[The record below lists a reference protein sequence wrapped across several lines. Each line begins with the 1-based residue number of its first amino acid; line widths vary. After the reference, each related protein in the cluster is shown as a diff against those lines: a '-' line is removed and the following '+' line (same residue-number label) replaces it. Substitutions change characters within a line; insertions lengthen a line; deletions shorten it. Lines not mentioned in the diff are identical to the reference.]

1 MVHSINM
8 KSLFATVLTFVAALS
23 SIQCQSTSSASFSTL
38 TLPTST
44 GSADGLPNDLPGVS
58 WPWRREL
65 MSGTAANGP
74 LGNVETAASA
84 NPASFAPQSLAR
96 SAVQG
101 STAPASVTLGS
112 AGSLPLPSASTVVV
126 GTISSQVVSETFVP
140 FINSEYT
147 TLRSTTTIISLNS
160 QSSPVPVVIWPGGVA
175 WMPVSESSSAPVL
188 PLPTIPPSRPD
199 VTPTRPNLGNR
210 PSLPYTTTSSTT
222 ALLPLI
228 TTSYD
233 PQPLIISSLGPS
245 ITSNTA
251 IRTSDSKHPVGLYP
265 LIKGG
270 SHCFFCPPGIGGLVL
285 FGMNLPGVSKA
296 AYPPAMPC

>member
-8 KSLFATVLTFVAALS
+8 KSSFATVLTFVTALS

-38 TLPTST
+38 TLPTSK
-44 GSADGLPNDLPGVS
+44 GSADGLPNDLPGVF
-58 WPWRREL
+58 WPWRRGL
-65 MSGTAANGP
+65 TAANGP
-74 LGNVETAASA
+74 LGKVGTAASA
-84 NPASFAPQSLAR
+84 NTASFAPQSLAG

-101 STAPASVTLGS
+101 FTAPASATLGS
-112 AGSLPLPSASTVVV
+112 AGSLPLPSTSTVVV

-147 TLRSTTTIISLNS
+147 TLRSTTTILSLNS

-175 WMPVSESSSAPVL
+175 WTPVSESSSAPVL

-233 PQPLIISSLGPS
+233 PQPLIISSLDPS

-251 IRTSDSKHPVGLYP
+251 IRTSDGKHPVGLYP

-270 SHCFFCPPGIGGLVL
+270 PHCFFCPPGIGGLVL

-296 AYPPAMPC
+296 AYPPAMAC